1 MVIKPG
7 LDPPWRT
14 GHVQPDHSHYP
25 HEQKSVWLGVRIL
38 ASLSLFADIPGPP
51 PPPPHHPNQRLPP
64 PGMGAEH
71 PPWGG
76 GQHPDFAAPP
86 PGFNGHSPHVRQRH
100 HPVQEDPCLVP
111 NVPYFDLPAG
121 LMAPL
126 VKVSPVMWF
135 QSDPAVCCVSSVEM
149 LI

>member
-1 MVIKPG
+1 
-7 LDPPWRT
+7 
-14 GHVQPDHSHYP
+14 
-25 HEQKSVWLGVRIL
+25 
-38 ASLSLFADIPGPP
+38 
-51 PPPPHHPNQRLPP
+51 
-64 PGMGAEH
+64 MGAEH

-76 GQHPDFAAPP
+76 GQHSDFAAPP

-126 VKVSPVMWF
+126 VKVSPTVNF
-135 QSDPAVCCVSSVEM
+135 RITLVHGHLRAEEQRKDETLTV
-149 LI
+149 